1 MCNLSVCAARACAR
15 APRGENVAD
24 RDRAPARRPRVGHD
38 RTRTLGFGVAPADA
52 RGAMMPAAEARPVRR
67 SCLARAHRR
76 LHALT
81 SAIAS
86 TPATFSAEEV
96 AQHDS
101 EDDCWLVIGGVVY
114 DVTPF
119 LRSHPGGIAIVLPY
133 AGRDATRIF
142 HELHDLD
149 FLKEFGRR
157 YVIGTLE
164 GGRGAPTEPPRGS
177 RGLKG
182 GGLTPRAAKLFVA
195 EDPRGMSW
203 APGFPKAFRWLA
215 ARYVPRSLPLPLS
228 LRPLSAAGGR
238 SGATGLHPMAPEHWI
253 EVDGDCFEDEMAK
266 KRKLLLSERWTPGSN
281 RWYEN
286 IFQAEADTAAE
297 QEELLEVLIDNLLTH
312 HADEYG

>member
-1 MCNLSVCAARACAR
+1 
-15 APRGENVAD
+15 
-24 RDRAPARRPRVGHD
+24 
-38 RTRTLGFGVAPADA
+38 
-52 RGAMMPAAEARPVRR
+52 MMPAAEARPVRR

-81 SAIAS
+81 SALAS

-96 AQHDS
+96 AHHDS
-101 EDDCWLVIGGVVY
+101 EEDCWLVIGGVVY

-164 GGRGAPTEPPRGS
+164 GGPAPTEPPRGS

-195 EDPRGMSW
+195 EDGRG
-203 APGFPKAFRWLA
+203 AAAAYDDDEAF
-215 ARYVPRSLPLPLS
+215 
-228 LRPLSAAGGR
+228 
-238 SGATGLHPMAPEHWI
+238 
-253 EVDGDCFEDEMAK
+253 
-266 KRKLLLSERWTPGSN
+266 
-281 RWYEN
+281 
-286 IFQAEADTAAE
+286 
-297 QEELLEVLIDNLLTH
+297 
-312 HADEYG
+312 